1 MERRAAQGYFTP
13 ILGSKTIS
21 MEKIKINYLY
31 DDSIANILLDDG
43 KGNVMDYIMME
54 DLQSVLDSFS
64 EKKNI
69 KLIVIE
75 GVGKHFSFGA
85 SVEEHQKEFAGGMI
99 RAFHKLFITLRD
111 LSIPI
116 AAKVTGQCLG
126 GGMELCLM
134 CNFIFADKTAKFG
147 QPEILLGVF
156 PPPASIL
163 LAEKIGL
170 AKAEELLL
178 TGKTI
183 SADEA
188 KSIGLLND
196 VFADKEALNAGLNNW
211 IETNILPKSA
221 SSLRYAVKAVRAKM
235 NHILGNF
242 LPQLE
247 SMYINQLMQTEDANE
262 GISSFLEKRKP
273 VWKNS

>member
-13 ILGSKTIS
+13 IPGSKTIS

-85 SVEEHQKEFAGGMI
+85 SVEEHQKEFAGAMI
-99 RAFHKLFITLRD
+99 RAFHKLFFTLRD

-147 QPEILLGVF
+147 QPEIILGVF

-170 AKAEELLL
+170 AKAEDLLL

-188 KSIGLLND
+188 KSMGLLND

>member
-147 QPEILLGVF
+147 QPEIILGVF

-188 KSIGLLND
+188 KSMGLLND

>member
-13 ILGSKTIS
+13 IPGSKTIS

-75 GVGKHFSFGA
+75 GVGKHFSFCA

-147 QPEILLGVF
+147 QPEIILGVF

-188 KSIGLLND
+188 KSMGLLND

-211 IETNILPKSA
+211 IETSILPKSA

-262 GISSFLEKRKP
+262 GISSFLEKRKQD
-273 VWKNS
+273 WKNS

>member
-1 MERRAAQGYFTP
+1 M
-13 ILGSKTIS
+13 
-21 MEKIKINYLY
+21 NYLY
-31 DDSIANILLDDG
+31 DDSVANILLDDG

-196 VFADKEALNAGLNNW
+196 VFADKEALNTGLNNW

>member
-13 ILGSKTIS
+13 IPGSKTIS

-85 SVEEHQKEFAGGMI
+85 SVEEHQKEFAGAMI
-99 RAFHKLFITLRD
+99 RAFHKLFFTLRD

-147 QPEILLGVF
+147 QPEIILGVF

-188 KSIGLLND
+188 KSMGLLND

>member
-1 MERRAAQGYFTP
+1 
-13 ILGSKTIS
+13 

-116 AAKVTGQCLG
+116 AAKVTVQCLG

-147 QPEILLGVF
+147 QPEIILGVF

-188 KSIGLLND
+188 KSMGLLND

>member
-13 ILGSKTIS
+13 IPGSKTIS

-85 SVEEHQKEFAGGMI
+85 SVEEHQKEFAGAMI
-99 RAFHKLFITLRD
+99 RAFHKLFFTLRD

-147 QPEILLGVF
+147 QPEIILGVF

-196 VFADKEALNAGLNNW
+196 VFADKEALNTGLNNW

>member
-1 MERRAAQGYFTP
+1 MERRVAQNYFTP
-13 ILGSKTIS
+13 IPESKTIS
-21 MEKIKINYLY
+21 MEKIKMNYLY
-31 DDSIANILLDDG
+31 DDSVANILLDDG

-85 SVEEHQKEFAGGMI
+85 SVEEHQKEFAGAMI
-99 RAFHKLFITLRD
+99 RAFHKLFFTLRD

-147 QPEILLGVF
+147 QPEIILGVF

-188 KSIGLLND
+188 KSMGLLND

>member
-13 ILGSKTIS
+13 IPGSKTIS

-85 SVEEHQKEFAGGMI
+85 SVEEHQKEFAGAMI
-99 RAFHKLFITLRD
+99 RAFHKLFFTLRD

-147 QPEILLGVF
+147 QPEIILGVF

-188 KSIGLLND
+188 KSMGLLND
-196 VFADKEALNAGLNNW
+196 VFADKEALNTGLNNW